1 MIGWTDAALIAWRAA
16 RHRTATREEVVA
28 FRDDRLRRL
37 IAHVHAAVPYY
48 RALLDR
54 GGVAPDQVRTA
65 ADLTRIPVTTR
76 RDRQTAPPAS
86 LLAEG
91 TDPRRLVV
99 HRTSGSSGEPLRVQ
113 RTWLEERLTSVF
125 RLRAMHDFGLRP
137 RDRRVRFVLPRPRDP
152 RNWEGPQRMIRALG
166 VHRKVPV
173 DRRLPVLEI
182 LQRLEAIRPD
192 AISGTPGVLVRLAR
206 AMDDARRRTVRP
218 RVVVAGGDVLTPLL
232 HRQIAEGFA
241 ARVFDMYGSYELG
254 TIAWECPVAGGLHVA
269 DDGVVIEV
277 LNDGRPAAPGETGEV
292 VATQLHAHAAPFIRY
307 RLGDL
312 AVRGETPCPCGAPFS
327 SLVTVQGRVQD
338 SLPLA
343 NGRLFSPTELVAL
356 LLEQPTPWVGQHQ
369 LVQERPDRVVLRVV
383 PLRPPP
389 PAGLA
394 ALDGA
399 VRERLGPGVDLE
411 ILMVA
416 EIPLE
421 ADGKFRVARSLVES
435 VYESPGA
442 GGQPAPSAPGLTRPG

>member
-277 LNDGRPAAPGETGEV
+277 LNDGRPSRWPTAASSLPPSWSPSSWSNPPRGSASTSWSRN
-292 VATQLHAHAAPFIRY
+292 APTASCS
-307 RLGDL
+307 GS
-312 AVRGETPCPCGAPFS
+312 CPCG
-327 SLVTVQGRVQD
+327 
-338 SLPLA
+338 LPRPRA
-343 NGRLFSPTELVAL
+343 SP
-356 LLEQPTPWVGQHQ
+356 
-369 LVQERPDRVVLRVV
+369 RSM
-383 PLRPPP
+383 
-389 PAGLA
+389 
-394 ALDGA
+394 
-399 VRERLGPGVDLE
+399 GPC
-411 ILMVA
+411 A
-416 EIPLE
+416 S
-421 ADGKFRVARSLVES
+421 AWARASTS
-435 VYESPGA
+435 RS
-442 GGQPAPSAPGLTRPG
+442 